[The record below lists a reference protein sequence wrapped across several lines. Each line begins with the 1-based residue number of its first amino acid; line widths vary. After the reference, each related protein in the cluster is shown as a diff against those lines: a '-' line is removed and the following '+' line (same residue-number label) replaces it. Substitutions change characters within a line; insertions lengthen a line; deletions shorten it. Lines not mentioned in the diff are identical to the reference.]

1 MARVNDIFTSKN
13 RHLLDKTMDTHYWY
27 NLPHNNYL
35 KRHTPLNPSSL
46 SYTQIRTKNSNF
58 NPAFYAKPMNTILRT
73 DLDEDWDVKQDCH
86 NKYPSMSYA
95 EMMNNVP
102 LVSVGRN
109 GSRLTDPKSISQ
121 GVASTDRTL
130 NYMTPNNYL
139 AIKQGMRQPS
149 GMVY

>member
-1 MARVNDIFTSKN
+1 
-13 RHLLDKTMDTHYWY
+13 
-27 NLPHNNYL
+27 
-35 KRHTPLNPSSL
+35 
-46 SYTQIRTKNSNF
+46 
-58 NPAFYAKPMNTILRT
+58 
-73 DLDEDWDVKQDCH
+73 
-86 NKYPSMSYA
+86 MSYA

>member
-1 MARVNDIFTSKN
+1 
-13 RHLLDKTMDTHYWY
+13 
-27 NLPHNNYL
+27 
-35 KRHTPLNPSSL
+35 
-46 SYTQIRTKNSNF
+46 
-58 NPAFYAKPMNTILRT
+58 
-73 DLDEDWDVKQDCH
+73 
-86 NKYPSMSYA
+86 MSYA

-102 LVSVGRN
+102 SVSVGRN

-139 AIKQGMRQPS
+139 AIKQGMRQPL